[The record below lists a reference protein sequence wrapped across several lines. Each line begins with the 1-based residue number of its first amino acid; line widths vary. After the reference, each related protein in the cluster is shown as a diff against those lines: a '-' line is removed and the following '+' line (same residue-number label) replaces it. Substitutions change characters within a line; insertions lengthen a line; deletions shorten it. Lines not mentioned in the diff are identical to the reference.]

1 MGNRRPC
8 LFLVFLVTLSRFVAQ
23 IHGVKNQGEALD
35 NLYKAKFSR
44 DYSID
49 TRPFEVIDTNQFEE
63 MNTLLGK
70 SKCHPRKEGS
80 KKKDRIKRLP
90 GQPHVRFS
98 QYGGYITVNKT
109 AGAAFYYYFV
119 EADKHSKEHLPLL
132 LWLNGGPGCS
142 SLAYGAMQELGP
154 FRVHSN
160 GKTLYRN
167 RYSWNNVAN
176 VLFVESPAG
185 VGFSYSNST
194 WRTNGD
200 RQTAAENYRFLVNW
214 LGRFP
219 EYKNRDFYIAGES
232 YAGHYAPQLAQT
244 VLHHNKKANTT
255 IVNLKGVLIGNAAID
270 DETDNQGMYDFFG
283 THALI
288 SYDNLRKIH
297 RYCDFSRAHES
308 AECRHSLL
316 KTDADV
322 WNAIDVYNIYGP
334 LCLDGNL
341 TSRPRKTSLM
351 NFDPCSDYY
360 VYAYLNRPDVQEA
373 MHANVT
379 KLTYDWEP
387 CSDFDWVDSAS
398 TILPLV
404 KELMENG
411 LRVWLFSGDTDGR
424 VPFTSTQYAIN
435 KMKLPIKTEWYPWFH
450 GGEVGGYVQVYKGDL
465 TFATVRGAG
474 HMVPSIQPVRAS
486 ALISHFLA
494 GTPLP

>member
-1 MGNRRPC
+1 
-8 LFLVFLVTLSRFVAQ
+8 
-23 IHGVKNQGEALD
+23 
-35 NLYKAKFSR
+35 
-44 DYSID
+44 
-49 TRPFEVIDTNQFEE
+49 
-63 MNTLLGK
+63 
-70 SKCHPRKEGS
+70 
-80 KKKDRIKRLP
+80 
-90 GQPHVRFS
+90 
-98 QYGGYITVNKT
+98 
-109 AGAAFYYYFV
+109 
-119 EADKHSKEHLPLL
+119 
-132 LWLNGGPGCS
+132 
-142 SLAYGAMQELGP
+142 
-154 FRVHSN
+154 
-160 GKTLYRN
+160 
-167 RYSWNNVAN
+167 
-176 VLFVESPAG
+176 
-185 VGFSYSNST
+185 
-194 WRTNGD
+194 
-200 RQTAAENYRFLVNW
+200 
-214 LGRFP
+214 
-219 EYKNRDFYIAGES
+219 
-232 YAGHYAPQLAQT
+232 
-244 VLHHNKKANTT
+244 
-255 IVNLKGVLIGNAAID
+255 
-270 DETDNQGMYDFFG
+270 MYDFFG

-288 SYDNLRKIH
+288 SYDNLRKIR

-387 CSDFDWVDSAS
+387 CGDFNWVDSAS
-398 TILPLV
+398 TILPLL

-435 KMKLPIKTEWYPWFH
+435 KMKLPIKTEWYPWFY

-486 ALISHFLA
+486 ALISHTSSIA
-494 GTPLP
+494 NAEV